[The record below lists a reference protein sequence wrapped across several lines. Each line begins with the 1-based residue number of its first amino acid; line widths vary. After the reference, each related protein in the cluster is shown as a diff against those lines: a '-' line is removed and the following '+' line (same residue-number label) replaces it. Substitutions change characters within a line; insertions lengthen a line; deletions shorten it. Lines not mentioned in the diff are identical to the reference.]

1 MSKEKSEGNE
11 FESYWEEAGNHRT
24 WIQAKDLEGQEK
36 VSNLLCILSYKG
48 LLLLHCDE

>member
-24 WIQAKDLEGQEK
+24 WHTGQGLRR
-36 VSNLLCILSYKG
+36 SRKG
-48 LLLLHCDE
+48 E